1 MEDLSGI
8 NNWSW
13 TKEIIQ
19 RTEENFWNSEDYP
32 QRYLRNYYVHQKPGC
47 YIKGESGFQERIDR
61 NLRRNGK
68 ILKICADELSY
79 KINGGKDKFDNLR
92 IKWGNLLEFR
102 AEKKKRWKNMRNLFL
117 IPCFL
122 E

>member
-1 MEDLSGI
+1 MTIVISEENGDQNKLIGKKRAGE
-8 NNWSW
+8 
-13 TKEIIQ
+13 KELMQ

-68 ILKICADELSY
+68 ILKI
-79 KINGGKDKFDNLR
+79 
-92 IKWGNLLEFR
+92 
-102 AEKKKRWKNMRNLFL
+102 
-117 IPCFL
+117 FL
-122 E
+122 EIIFI